1 MHSICRDL
9 RAEVLRQVGLLNSP
23 EEIFS
28 IPFKLDLPKYQDT
41 QPYKTFIVYNAW
53 NILAECCIVVSHVFT

>member
-1 MHSICRDL
+1 MHSISRDL
-9 RAEVLRQVGLLNSP
+9 RAEVLRQVGLLTRP

-53 NILAECCIVVSHVFT
+53 NILAECCIVVSNVFT